1 MSVCYYKYLRLSYES
16 TEIFFNAFDVF
27 LMFSS
32 QLSLFHISC
41 VCLCVWIFIS
51 SHQQSQF
58 YFCLVR
64 KWFWSFKLSCI
75 FGCFFSISVPF
86 VKANVFLGRSLFS
99 LFVFGSFFFVFSL
112 VFPVLFR
119 RCLLCVEMPMLMHE
133 MYRFLWKFQ
142 FEWHLCVFF
151 YFYFW

>member
-1 MSVCYYKYLRLSYES
+1 MNQQRFSLMHSMS
-16 TEIFFNAFDVF
+16 F

-32 QLSLFHISC
+32 QLSPFHISC

-75 FGCFFSISVPF
+75 FGCFF

-142 FEWHLCVFF
+142 FEWHLSVFF